1 MPNTNIREV
10 DYGVGKKIV
19 KKEVN
24 YLGRDFADIRA
35 NLIEFA
41 KTYFP
46 NQYNDFNEA
55 SPGMM
60 FVEMAAYVGDV
71 LNYYVDNQFRE
82 TLLNQAEERK
92 NIYEIA
98 QSLGYKPK
106 LASPSRVELTFT
118 LDVPATT
125 TGTGASAVSKPNLDY
140 AGKLEAGSGFTSENG
155 TEFTLLDDVNF
166 KVSSSLDT
174 MDIAALE
181 PSSGGVPTNFRLT
194 KKGVAVSGKTREQ
207 TFTFGDGV
215 AFDSV
220 ILAESKVTEIVSI
233 TDSNGNKWYEV
244 PFLAQDTVFETEE
257 NTSDNDPS
265 LSQYKNDTPYL
276 LKLIKTSRRFTTRVL
291 DNNKME
297 IRFGSGISDNAD
309 EEIIPNPD
317 NVGSSLGFG
326 VSRLDESFDP
336 SNFLKTQT
344 FGLAPSN
351 TTLTIKY
358 RYGGAV
364 EHNVPVG
371 TINRL
376 RSITFSNS
384 TTGLVS
390 ATQSTTNNSLRVV
403 NLERATGGANT
414 EELQDIK
421 LNASAFFNA
430 QNRAVTRADYITR
443 VYSLPQKYG
452 NVAKAYIVQDEQL
465 EQEGQL
471 EVINGEIRRIK
482 SIDVIPNPLALN
494 MYLLGYT
501 SDKKLTQLNE
511 GVKQNIKTYLSQYR
525 VLTDAINLKDAY
537 IINIGVRF
545 SITVKRGFNKNEVLF
560 NAIQAVKK
568 HFETKK
574 WQINQPIVLS
584 DIAYVIG
591 LVEGVVTVV
600 PPQDNNPNK
609 NLVVIENKH
618 KVSDGYSGNV
628 YDLDSATRDGI
639 VYPSLDPSIFELK
652 YPNIDIEGR
661 VVGDR

>member
-1 MPNTNIREV
+1 MPTTNLREV
-10 DYGVGKKIV
+10 DYGTNKKIV

-24 YLGRDFADIRA
+24 YLGRDFTDIRA

-41 KTYFP
+41 KSYFP
-46 NQYNDFNEA
+46 SQYNDFNEA

-92 NIYEIA
+92 NVLEIA

-106 LASPSRVELTFT
+106 LACPATVKLSFT
-118 LDVPATT
+118 LDVPAKDL
-125 TGTGASAVSKPNLDY
+125 GSGVYQPDLDY
-140 AGKLEAGSGFTSENG
+140 AGRLQADSRFLSSNG
-155 TEFTLLDDVNF
+155 VEFNLLDDVDF
-166 KVSSSLDT
+166 KVSSSLDP
-174 MDIAALE
+174 MDVTALE
-181 PSSGGVPTNFRLT
+181 PASGNIPTNFRLT
-194 KKGVAVSGKTREQ
+194 KTGIAKSGIRKTQ
-207 TFTFGDGV
+207 TFTFGN
-215 AFDSV
+215 AKTFDSV
-220 ILAESKVTEIVSI
+220 VLAESDVTEIISI

-244 PFLAQDTVFETEE
+244 PFLAQDTVFESEE
-257 NTSDNDPS
+257 NTSLNDPS
-265 LSQYKNDTPYL
+265 LSSYKNDTPYL
-276 LKLIKTSRRFTTRVL
+276 LKLIKTARRFTTRVRD
-291 DNNKME
+291 DNKT
-297 IRFGSGISDNAD
+297 IVKFGSGISSNPD
-309 EEIIPNPD
+309 EELVPNPD

-326 VSRLDESFDP
+326 VSRLDESYDP
-336 SNFLKTQT
+336 TNFLKTQT
-344 FGLAPSN
+344 FGLAPAN
-351 TTLTIKY
+351 TTLTIEY
-358 RYGGAV
+358 VYGGAI
-364 EHNVPVG
+364 EHNVGVNSV
-371 TINRL
+371 NRIL
-376 RSITFSNS
+376 ERNFTNS

-390 ATQSTTNNSLRVV
+390 ATQTTTEESLTVT
-403 NLERATGGANT
+403 NLERATGGASQET
-414 EELQDIK
+414 LDEMK

-465 EQEGQL
+465 EEEGQL
-471 EVINGEIRRIK
+471 EVINGEVKRIK
-482 SIDVIPNPLALN
+482 AVDVIPNPLALN
-494 MYLLGYT
+494 MYMLGYT
-501 SDKKLTQLNE
+501 ADGKLTQLNE
-511 GVKQNIKTYLSQYR
+511 AVKQNVKTYLSQYR

-537 IINIGVRF
+537 IVNVGVRF
-545 SITVKRGFNKNEVLF
+545 AITVKRGFNKNEVLF
-560 NAIQAVKK
+560 KAIQQVKK

-618 KVSDGYSGNV
+618 KVAEGYSGNI
-628 YDLDSATRDGI
+628 YDTDAATRDGI
-639 VYPSLDPSIFELK
+639 VYTSLDPSIFEVK